1 MENINLSD
9 LCSFLQIKYN
19 FPHDF
24 RIKNV
29 CTDTRKIQAGDVFLA
44 LIGQN
49 HDGHDFIQA
58 AIDKGASA
66 VIVCDKYVGKIDSGY
81 PVLKVPD
88 TLKAL
93 AEIAACYRKKLKIKL
108 VVVTGSSGKTTT
120 KNMIAKLLSSKYQVV
135 STYKNYNNQI
145 GLPMSIF
152 DLTSEHEVAVLE
164 LGMNHLGEIAELSK
178 IASPDMAVITN
189 VGSAHIGNLGSVEN
203 ILKAKLEIIE
213 GFDLQKGLLILNS
226 DDKLLSNRQNIPYAN
241 VLYAGTD
248 ALEQNYVYADS
259 IATLS
264 DGLSFALVDNGVRT
278 NIFIPIK
285 GRHNINNA
293 LLAITCALQLGVSVQ
308 DIKDYFRY
316 FVNESLRNEE
326 FIYKDITIIKDYY
339 NASPEAMK
347 AALATLKSYDNLGK
361 KIAILGEMKEL
372 GIFSSEAHRRLG
384 ELCREMT
391 DVALFVGDSY
401 QDFARG
407 YGESQHVFKTKEEL
421 SNYLKG
427 YIFSENIC
435 QKDVI
440 LIKGSRSMKMEEI
453 FVHIKKYLNVN
464 CSTDKSRQSPFS
476 AIKLYVDI
484 SAMQNNI
491 RQIRSAVSDEV
502 EIMPIIKANAY
513 SCGTDI
519 VVNAFRFCNYIA
531 VADVNEAVTLKRIF
545 SQKNIMILYQPDIS
559 DIPVIAENNFIVGV
573 GYYEFAEKLNE
584 CASADKKIRIH
595 LEIDTGAGRLGI
607 NPVYAREVAEKVKK
621 LENIVVEGLYMHYVC
636 ADSTNQDD
644 IEYTEMQTEKF
655 TEAIQNFEDVY
666 GQVRF
671 KHACSSAAIF
681 TQKHAHFNMV
691 RPGYMIYGYYS
702 SEALKKEVRLLPSLQ
717 LSAKILQIKTVP
729 PGTCISYGRTFVTK
743 RESTI
748 ATVAIG
754 YADGLSRLLSNRGY
768 FVVNGQR
775 APIAGR
781 MCMDLTML
789 DITDI
794 IGKVNVGDEAYI
806 FDNNNVTLDDVA
818 AWSDTIGYEVL
829 TRIEEKVERIEKV

>member
-1 MENINLSD
+1 MENIHLSD
-9 LCSFLQIKYN
+9 LCSFLQIKYD

-24 RIKNV
+24 QITNI
-29 CTDTRKIQAGDVFLA
+29 CMDTRKILSGDVFLA
-44 LIGQN
+44 LIGLK

-66 VIVCDKYVGKIDSGY
+66 LIVCDKHKGEWGV

-93 AEIAACYRKKLKIKL
+93 AEIAACYRKKLNIKL
-108 VVVTGSSGKTTT
+108 VAVTGSSGKTTT
-120 KNMIAKLLSSKYQVV
+120 KNMITKLLSSKYPVI
-135 STYKNYNNQI
+135 STYKNFNNQI

-152 DLTSEHEVAVLE
+152 ELTSEHEVAVLE
-164 LGMNHLGEIAELSK
+164 LGMNHLGEIAELSR

-189 VGSAHIGNLGSVEN
+189 VGFAHIGNLGSVEN

-213 GFDLQKGLLILNS
+213 GLAPQNGLLLLNS
-226 DDKLLSNRQNIPYAN
+226 DDELLFNVKNIPYSQ

-248 ALEQNYVYADS
+248 ALKPNYIYAES
-259 IATLS
+259 IATLP
-264 DGLSFALVDNGVRT
+264 DGLSFDLVKDGIKT
-278 NIFIPIK
+278 EIFIPIK

-293 LLAITCALQLGVSVQ
+293 LLAISCALKMGVSLA
-308 DIKDYFRY
+308 DIKSNFRY

-326 FIYKDITIIKDYY
+326 FIYNDITIIKDYY
-339 NASPEAMK
+339 NASPEAMQ
-347 AALATLKSYDNLGK
+347 AALATLQSYENTGK
-361 KIAILGEMKEL
+361 KIAILGEMQEL
-372 GIFSSEAHRRLG
+372 GIFSSQAHRLLG

-391 DVALFVGDSY
+391 DVAFFVGDSY

-407 YGESQHVFKTKEEL
+407 YGESRHVFKTKEEL
-421 SNYLKG
+421 CIYLKE
-427 YIFSENIC
+427 YILADNIC
-435 QKDVI
+435 AKDVL
-440 LIKGSRSMKMEEI
+440 LIKGSRSMKMEEV
-453 FVHIKKYLNVN
+453 FLHIKKFLSMNY
-464 CSTDKSRQSPFS
+464 SADKSKYLPLS
-476 AIKLYVDI
+476 AVKLYVDI
-484 SAMQNNI
+484 NAMQNNI
-491 RQIRSAVSDEV
+491 RQIRKAVSEEV

-531 VADVNEAVTLKRIF
+531 VADVKEADMLKRIF
-545 SQKNIMILYQPDIS
+545 PEKNIMILYQPDLS
-559 DIPVIAENNFIVGV
+559 DIPAIVENNFIVGV
-573 GYYEFAEKLNE
+573 GYEEFAEKLNK

-595 LEIDTGAGRLGI
+595 VEIDTGAGRLGI
-607 NPVYAREVAEKVKK
+607 NPALAGEVAGKLKK

-636 ADSTNQDD
+636 ADSINQDD

-655 TEAIQNFEDVY
+655 IKAMQNFEEVY

-681 TQKHAHFNMV
+681 TQKQAHFNMV

-717 LSAKILQIKTVP
+717 LSTKILQIKTVP
-729 PGTCISYGRTFVTK
+729 VGTYISYGRTFVTK
-743 RESTI
+743 RESVI

-775 APIAGR
+775 APLVGR

-794 IGKVNVGDEAYI
+794 IGNVNVGDEVYI
-806 FDNNNVTLDDVA
+806 FDNNNVTVDDIA
-818 AWSDTIGYEVL
+818 TWSDTIGYEVL
-829 TRIEEKVERIEKV
+829 TRIEDKVERIEKV